1 MSKEILIH
9 RKKGETQVAIIDGG
23 RLDDF
28 FIEIENQQSIL
39 GNIYKGRVESIL
51 QSINGAF
58 VNIGQEKNGFL
69 YLTDAVNPLIE
80 EEIFSPKKFLNKIL
94 NRTSKQAPRVK
105 AKPLTLKE
113 GQEILVQVVKDP
125 FSTKGARLTT
135 HISLAGRFVV
145 YMPCDSNNGV
155 SKRIDNQQERQRLKE
170 VLKDFKFAKS
180 GGFIVRTA
188 SLGQDKQALI
198 RDAKF
203 LYKMWHQITKVSDRK
218 KAPAIIYKEYD
229 LVWKV
234 VRDYL
239 TDKVDKLIIDSYD
252 DSIKVKKFVQNLIGK
267 EQVNKIHH
275 YKGTPHLFEHKG
287 VSKELAKIYN
297 NKVRLK
303 SGAYIVIEPTEG
315 LIVVD
320 VNSGRFK
327 TRASPE
333 EAACMVNIEAAHE
346 IARQLRLR
354 DLGGI
359 IVIDFIDMSKESNK
373 RKVLN
378 ALQEALTHDHAKAE
392 VNKISALGLVEMT
405 RARAGKT
412 LESMAFESCPY
423 CHGRGKIKTD

>member
-1 MSKEILIH
+1 
-9 RKKGETQVAIIDGG
+9 
-23 RLDDF
+23 
-28 FIEIENQQSIL
+28 
-39 GNIYKGRVESIL
+39 
-51 QSINGAF
+51 
-58 VNIGQEKNGFL
+58 
-69 YLTDAVNPLIE
+69 LTDAVNPLIE
-80 EEIFSPKKFLNKIL
+80 EEIFSPKKLLNKIL
-94 NRTSKQAPRVK
+94 NRTEKQAPKVK
-105 AKPLTLKE
+105 AKPLTLKA

-145 YMPCDSNNGV
+145 YMPCDNNNGV

-170 VLKDFKFAKS
+170 VLKDFKFAKN

-188 SLGQDKQALI
+188 SLGQDKQGLI

-218 KAPAIIYKEYD
+218 KAPALIYKEYD

-239 TDKVDKLIIDSYD
+239 TDKVDKLVIDSYD
-252 DSIKVKKFVQNLIGK
+252 DSLKVKKFVQNLIGK
-267 EQVNKIHH
+267 EQVNKVHH
-275 YKGTPHLFEHKG
+275 YKGATHLFEHKG

-297 NKVRLK
+297 SKVHLK

-320 VNSGRFK
+320 VNSGKFK
-327 TRASPE
+327 TKASPE
-333 EAACMVNIEAAHE
+333 EAACMVNIESAHE

-373 RKVLN
+373 RKVLH

-392 VNKISALGLVEMT
+392 VNRISALGLVEMT
-405 RARAGKT
+405 RARTGKT
-412 LESMAFESCPY
+412 LESKAFEPCPY